1 MKRNKILNK
10 ISALVLVPMTRISG
24 IYENGRYG
32 DKKVSS
38 GNNKAQIASQY
49 GGRYISI
56 STGERFDIEQGHS
69 TGYQARI

>member
-10 ISALVLVPMTRISG
+10 ISALVLVAMTRISS

-38 GNNKAQIASQY
+38 GNNKA
-49 GGRYISI
+49 
-56 STGERFDIEQGHS
+56 
-69 TGYQARI
+69 